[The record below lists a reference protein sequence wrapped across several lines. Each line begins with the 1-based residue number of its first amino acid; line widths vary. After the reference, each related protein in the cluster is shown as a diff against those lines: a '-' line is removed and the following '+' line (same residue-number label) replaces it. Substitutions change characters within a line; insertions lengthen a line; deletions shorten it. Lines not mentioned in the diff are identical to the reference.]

1 MYESMTVMYIVK
13 YVCIEMFH
21 KKSISGNCRG
31 EFNYK
36 LIRIRE

>member
-1 MYESMTVMYIVK
+1 MSAFDVQ

-31 EFNYK
+31 EFIFK
-36 LIRIRE
+36 LIGIRE